1 MILRTLH
8 PSVELRNYQRPPKYL
23 TKKQNSFYPH
33 NSLHKGVRYKFLR
46 RATLSY
52 GINELWQC
60 DLVDLKHLG
69 KHNNGFRY
77 LLTVIDVFSKYAR
90 VSALKMKTA
99 EAVKNAFENLFQQAK
114 PKNIQTDKGSEFY
127 NSQLK
132 SLFQRHSINH
142 YSAEGDHKASVV
154 ERFNRTLK
162 NKMFGVFTYRN
173 SYKYVDILH
182 LLVKS
187 YNDTEHRSIGMAPSQ
202 VTRVVRTTNFSKKLY
217 GFLEKNPKVILN
229 KGDLVRISKAN
240 KTFRRGYLPGWSD
253 EVFRVTKVYFS
264 HPTTFELQ
272 DLKSEAIKG
281 RFYAE
286 ELQKISKRSDDYWRI
301 EKVLKTKGI
310 GRKKEYYVKWQG
322 FDERFNSWVK
332 EAWMRTKLARPIIL
346 TGAWEVGLS
355 EIFVPRTLFNIGNHN
370 NKYSIT
376 YEETKIIEKDYA
388 EYDIGGKIE
397 QGTADADVIE
407 EINQSIEEKCGH
419 FVAFSLDRKNINV
432 HIAPNYELHLT
443 AANAPRL
450 LTMLNLPR
458 EDRVIRMSESFVFR
472 KPSKTNKDN
481 HLKIIAR
488 NLKRHFIIRTT
499 RFNHK
504 YTDLENMHH
513 ELFQH
518 INFNL
523 MQTGIG
529 GAADFIFDFKVN
541 KVEITVQ
548 KNVELELRLLYA
560 PLFMR
565 MLSLTKDIVLK
576 GKSMHVLQ
584 KIDRPPLNEYFR
596 VSITD
601 KPTVPEKVK
610 KKTENL
616 QLEVGFYKN
625 AEQLFSSFKHLAFN
639 LLANKK
645 VKIHIPDTSAVTFQ
659 DGLKDLL
666 GLKQSTLHGGTH
678 ISDYQLE
685 LDGGITEI
693 YVCTDIIESHFV
705 GDTIAPLLRIIP
717 AMSTKE
723 DQIVINYQRPLYL
736 PLRQNYIDCI
746 EVELKSSSGDG
757 IIFTSGKSLLV
768 LSF

>member
-1 MILRTLH
+1 
-8 PSVELRNYQRPPKYL
+8 
-23 TKKQNSFYPH
+23 
-33 NSLHKGVRYKFLR
+33 
-46 RATLSY
+46 
-52 GINELWQC
+52 
-60 DLVDLKHLG
+60 
-69 KHNNGFRY
+69 
-77 LLTVIDVFSKYAR
+77 
-90 VSALKMKTA
+90 
-99 EAVKNAFENLFQQAK
+99 
-114 PKNIQTDKGSEFY
+114 
-127 NSQLK
+127 
-132 SLFQRHSINH
+132 
-142 YSAEGDHKASVV
+142 
-154 ERFNRTLK
+154 
-162 NKMFGVFTYRN
+162 
-173 SYKYVDILH
+173 
-182 LLVKS
+182 
-187 YNDTEHRSIGMAPSQ
+187 MAPSQ
-202 VTRVVRTTNFSKKLY
+202 VTREVEPQIFKKLY

-253 EVFRVTKVYFS
+253 EVFRVKKVYFS

-301 EKVLKTKGI
+301 ENVLKTKGI

-355 EIFVPRTLFNIGNHN
+355 EIFVPRTWFNIGNHN

-388 EYDIGGKIE
+388 EYDIGVKIE

-419 FVAFSLDRKNINV
+419 FVAFLLDRKNINV

-458 EDRVIRMSESFVFR
+458 EDRIIRMSESFVFR

-601 KPTVPEKVK
+601 KLTVPEKV

-693 YVCTDIIESHFV
+693 YVYTDIIESHFV
-705 GDTIAPLLRIIP
+705 GDTI
-717 AMSTKE
+717 
-723 DQIVINYQRPLYL
+723 DQIVINYQRPLYF

-768 LSF
+768 LSFRRRIV

>member
-1 MILRTLH
+1 
-8 PSVELRNYQRPPKYL
+8 
-23 TKKQNSFYPH
+23 
-33 NSLHKGVRYKFLR
+33 
-46 RATLSY
+46 
-52 GINELWQC
+52 
-60 DLVDLKHLG
+60 
-69 KHNNGFRY
+69 
-77 LLTVIDVFSKYAR
+77 
-90 VSALKMKTA
+90 MKTA

-162 NKMFGVFTYRN
+162 NKMFRVFTYRN

-187 YNDTEHRSIGMAPSQ
+187 YDDTEHRSIGMAPSQ
-202 VTRVVRTTNFSKKLY
+202 VTREVEPQIFKKLY
-217 GFLEKNPKVILN
+217 GFLEKNPKLILN

-346 TGAWEVGLS
+346 TSAWEVGLS
-355 EIFVPRTLFNIGNHN
+355 EIFVPRTWFNIGNHN

-388 EYDIGGKIE
+388 EYDIGVKIE

-443 AANAPRL
+443 AANAPWL

-458 EDRVIRMSESFVFR
+458 EDRIIRMSESFVFR

-504 YTDLENMHH
+504 YIDLENMHH

-610 KKTENL
+610 KN
-616 QLEVGFYKN
+616 G
-625 AEQLFSSFKHLAFN
+625 
-639 LLANKK
+639 
-645 VKIHIPDTSAVTFQ
+645 TF
-659 DGLKDLL
+659 
-666 GLKQSTLHGGTH
+666 
-678 ISDYQLE
+678 
-685 LDGGITEI
+685 
-693 YVCTDIIESHFV
+693 
-705 GDTIAPLLRIIP
+705 TIRSWIL
-717 AMSTKE
+717 
-723 DQIVINYQRPLYL
+723 
-736 PLRQNYIDCI
+736 
-746 EVELKSSSGDG
+746 
-757 IIFTSGKSLLV
+757 
-768 LSF
+768 

>member
-1 MILRTLH
+1 MDEVNDFYITL
-8 PSVELRNYQRPPKYL
+8 PS
-23 TKKQNSFYPH
+23 NSSTQF
-33 NSLHKGVRYKFLR
+33 F
-46 RATLSY
+46 
-52 GINELWQC
+52 
-60 DLVDLKHLG
+60 
-69 KHNNGFRY
+69 
-77 LLTVIDVFSKYAR
+77 
-90 VSALKMKTA
+90 
-99 EAVKNAFENLFQQAK
+99 
-114 PKNIQTDKGSEFY
+114 PKNTQ
-127 NSQLK
+127 
-132 SLFQRHSINH
+132 
-142 YSAEGDHKASVV
+142 AS
-154 ERFNRTLK
+154 F
-162 NKMFGVFTYRN
+162 
-173 SYKYVDILH
+173 
-182 LLVKS
+182 
-187 YNDTEHRSIGMAPSQ
+187 
-202 VTRVVRTTNFSKKLY
+202 
-217 GFLEKNPKVILN
+217 
-229 KGDLVRISKAN
+229 
-240 KTFRRGYLPGWSD
+240 
-253 EVFRVTKVYFS
+253 
-264 HPTTFELQ
+264 
-272 DLKSEAIKG
+272 
-281 RFYAE
+281 
-286 ELQKISKRSDDYWRI
+286 
-301 EKVLKTKGI
+301 
-310 GRKKEYYVKWQG
+310 
-322 FDERFNSWVK
+322 
-332 EAWMRTKLARPIIL
+332 RTKLARPIIL

-355 EIFVPRTLFNIGNHN
+355 EIFVPRTWLNIGNHN

-388 EYDIGGKIE
+388 EYDIGVKIE

-458 EDRVIRMSESFVFR
+458 EDRIIRMSESFVFR

-499 RFNHK
+499 RFNHE

-541 KVEITVQ
+541 KVGITVQ

-601 KPTVPEKVK
+601 KPTVPEKV

-693 YVCTDIIESHFV
+693 YVYTDITESHFV

-717 AMSTKE
+717 VMSTKE
-723 DQIVINYQRPLYL
+723 DQIVINYQRPLYFS
-736 PLRQNYIDCI
+736 LRQNYIDCI

-768 LSF
+768 LSFRRRIV

>member
-1 MILRTLH
+1 M
-8 PSVELRNYQRPPKYL
+8 
-23 TKKQNSFYPH
+23 
-33 NSLHKGVRYKFLR
+33 
-46 RATLSY
+46 
-52 GINELWQC
+52 
-60 DLVDLKHLG
+60 
-69 KHNNGFRY
+69 
-77 LLTVIDVFSKYAR
+77 
-90 VSALKMKTA
+90 
-99 EAVKNAFENLFQQAK
+99 
-114 PKNIQTDKGSEFY
+114 
-127 NSQLK
+127 
-132 SLFQRHSINH
+132 
-142 YSAEGDHKASVV
+142 
-154 ERFNRTLK
+154 
-162 NKMFGVFTYRN
+162 
-173 SYKYVDILH
+173 
-182 LLVKS
+182 
-187 YNDTEHRSIGMAPSQ
+187 
-202 VTRVVRTTNFSKKLY
+202 
-217 GFLEKNPKVILN
+217 
-229 KGDLVRISKAN
+229 
-240 KTFRRGYLPGWSD
+240 
-253 EVFRVTKVYFS
+253 
-264 HPTTFELQ
+264 
-272 DLKSEAIKG
+272 
-281 RFYAE
+281 
-286 ELQKISKRSDDYWRI
+286 
-301 EKVLKTKGI
+301 
-310 GRKKEYYVKWQG
+310 
-322 FDERFNSWVK
+322 
-332 EAWMRTKLARPIIL
+332 
-346 TGAWEVGLS
+346 
-355 EIFVPRTLFNIGNHN
+355 
-370 NKYSIT
+370 
-376 YEETKIIEKDYA
+376 YEETKIIKKDYA
-388 EYDIGGKIE
+388 EYDIGVKIE

-407 EINQSIEEKCGH
+407 EINKSIEEKCGH

-458 EDRVIRMSESFVFR
+458 EDRIIRMSESFVFR

-596 VSITD
+596 
-601 KPTVPEKVK
+601 
-610 KKTENL
+610 
-616 QLEVGFYKN
+616 
-625 AEQLFSSFKHLAFN
+625 
-639 LLANKK
+639 
-645 VKIHIPDTSAVTFQ
+645 

-666 GLKQSTLHGGTH
+666 GLKQSTLHGVTH

-693 YVCTDIIESHFV
+693 YVYTDIIESHFV

-717 AMSTKE
+717 VMSTEE
-723 DQIVINYQRPLYL
+723 DQIVINYQRPLYF

-768 LSF
+768 LSFRRRMV

>member
-1 MILRTLH
+1 
-8 PSVELRNYQRPPKYL
+8 
-23 TKKQNSFYPH
+23 
-33 NSLHKGVRYKFLR
+33 
-46 RATLSY
+46 
-52 GINELWQC
+52 
-60 DLVDLKHLG
+60 
-69 KHNNGFRY
+69 
-77 LLTVIDVFSKYAR
+77 
-90 VSALKMKTA
+90 
-99 EAVKNAFENLFQQAK
+99 
-114 PKNIQTDKGSEFY
+114 
-127 NSQLK
+127 
-132 SLFQRHSINH
+132 
-142 YSAEGDHKASVV
+142 
-154 ERFNRTLK
+154 
-162 NKMFGVFTYRN
+162 
-173 SYKYVDILH
+173 
-182 LLVKS
+182 
-187 YNDTEHRSIGMAPSQ
+187 MAPSQ
-202 VTRVVRTTNFSKKLY
+202 VTREVEPQIFKKLY
-217 GFLEKNPKVILN
+217 GFLEKNPEVILN

-355 EIFVPRTLFNIGNHN
+355 EIFVPRTWFNIGNHN

-388 EYDIGGKIE
+388 EYDIGVKIE
-397 QGTADADVIE
+397 QGTADADVIQ

-458 EDRVIRMSESFVFR
+458 EDRIIRMSESFVFR

-481 HLKIIAR
+481 HLKSIAR

-529 GAADFIFDFKVN
+529 GTADFIFDF
-541 KVEITVQ
+541 
-548 KNVELELRLLYA
+548 
-560 PLFMR
+560 
-565 MLSLTKDIVLK
+565 K

-601 KPTVPEKVK
+601 KPTVPEKV

-685 LDGGITEI
+685 LDGVITEI
-693 YVCTDIIESHFV
+693 YVYTDIIESHFV

-717 AMSTKE
+717 VMSTKE
-723 DQIVINYQRPLYL
+723 DQIVINYQRPLYF

-746 EVELKSSSGDG
+746 EVELKSSSGDA

-768 LSF
+768 LSFRRRIV

>member
-1 MILRTLH
+1 M
-8 PSVELRNYQRPPKYL
+8 RNV
-23 TKKQNSFYPH
+23 KKGLEPH
-33 NSLHKGVRYKFLR
+33 GFAVFWK
-46 RATLSY
+46 A
-52 GINELWQC
+52 INEIKIPTP
-60 DLVDLKHLG
+60 VDWKSEASANLG
-69 KHNNGFRY
+69 
-77 LLTVIDVFSKYAR
+77 
-90 VSALKMKTA
+90 
-99 EAVKNAFENLFQQAK
+99 
-114 PKNIQTDKGSEFY
+114 
-127 NSQLK
+127 
-132 SLFQRHSINH
+132 
-142 YSAEGDHKASVV
+142 
-154 ERFNRTLK
+154 
-162 NKMFGVFTYRN
+162 
-173 SYKYVDILH
+173 
-182 LLVKS
+182 
-187 YNDTEHRSIGMAPSQ
+187 
-202 VTRVVRTTNFSKKLY
+202 
-217 GFLEKNPKVILN
+217 
-229 KGDLVRISKAN
+229 
-240 KTFRRGYLPGWSD
+240 GWSD

-264 HPTTFELQ
+264 NPTTFELQ
-272 DLKSEAIKG
+272 DLKSKAIKG

-355 EIFVPRTLFNIGNHN
+355 EIFVPRTWLNIDKHN

-388 EYDIGGKIE
+388 EYNIGVKIE

-432 HIAPNYELHLT
+432 HIAPNYERERERELHLT

-458 EDRVIRMSESFVFR
+458 EDRIIRMSESFVFR

-504 YTDLENMHH
+504 YTDLENMHD

-518 INFNL
+518 IKFQSNANRNWRRCR
-523 MQTGIG
+523 
-529 GAADFIFDFKVN
+529 FIFDFKVN

-601 KPTVPEKVK
+601 KR
-610 KKTENL
+610 
-616 QLEVGFYKN
+616 Q
-625 AEQLFSSFKHLAFN
+625 
-639 LLANKK
+639 
-645 VKIHIPDTSAVTFQ
+645 FQ
-659 DGLKDLL
+659 RK
-666 GLKQSTLHGGTH
+666 
-678 ISDYQLE
+678 
-685 LDGGITEI
+685 
-693 YVCTDIIESHFV
+693 
-705 GDTIAPLLRIIP
+705 
-717 AMSTKE
+717 
-723 DQIVINYQRPLYL
+723 
-736 PLRQNYIDCI
+736 
-746 EVELKSSSGDG
+746 
-757 IIFTSGKSLLV
+757 
-768 LSF
+768 

>member
-1 MILRTLH
+1 MSKRIAVVPEELVTSYFSKTPDVESKIENLLHASSYSDDAKAKLLSQLILKYRHMVSEPKPPVRVTIEEEIPKEKSAEVAERNISEDPIVRDIILSA
-8 PSVELRNYQRPPKYL
+8 PVNFQKFIPAIVEKLKTRSYSWNELGELITDNQAVKHSNVIDLFSYLMRNV
-23 TKKQNSFYPH
+23 KKGLEPH
-33 NSLHKGVRYKFLR
+33 GFAVFWK
-46 RATLSY
+46 A
-52 GINELWQC
+52 INEIKIPTRWIGNQK
-60 DLVDLKHLG
+60 LVQNLG
-69 KHNNGFRY
+69 
-77 LLTVIDVFSKYAR
+77 
-90 VSALKMKTA
+90 
-99 EAVKNAFENLFQQAK
+99 
-114 PKNIQTDKGSEFY
+114 
-127 NSQLK
+127 
-132 SLFQRHSINH
+132 
-142 YSAEGDHKASVV
+142 
-154 ERFNRTLK
+154 
-162 NKMFGVFTYRN
+162 
-173 SYKYVDILH
+173 
-182 LLVKS
+182 
-187 YNDTEHRSIGMAPSQ
+187 
-202 VTRVVRTTNFSKKLY
+202 
-217 GFLEKNPKVILN
+217 
-229 KGDLVRISKAN
+229 VRISKAN

-272 DLKSEAIKG
+272 DLKSEAIKR

-286 ELQKISKRSDDYWRI
+286 ELQKISKRSNDYWRI

-332 EAWMRTKLARPIIL
+332 EAWMRVK
-346 TGAWEVGLS
+346 
-355 EIFVPRTLFNIGNHN
+355 
-370 NKYSIT
+370 K
-376 YEETKIIEKDYA
+376 
-388 EYDIGGKIE
+388 E

-407 EINQSIEEKCGH
+407 EINQSIEEKCKH
-419 FVAFSLDRKNINV
+419 FVSFSLDRKNINV

-458 EDRVIRMSESFVFR
+458 EDRIIRMSERFVFR

-529 GAADFIFDFKVN
+529 GAADFIFDFKEN

-596 VSITD
+596 ISITD

-610 KKTENL
+610 KKRN
-616 QLEVGFYKN
+616 
-625 AEQLFSSFKHLAFN
+625 
-639 LLANKK
+639 
-645 VKIHIPDTSAVTFQ
+645 
-659 DGLKDLL
+659 
-666 GLKQSTLHGGTH
+666 
-678 ISDYQLE
+678 
-685 LDGGITEI
+685 I
-693 YVCTDIIESHFV
+693 Y
-705 GDTIAPLLRIIP
+705 
-717 AMSTKE
+717 
-723 DQIVINYQRPLYL
+723 N
-736 PLRQNYIDCI
+736 
-746 EVELKSSSGDG
+746 
-757 IIFTSGKSLLV
+757 
-768 LSF
+768 

>member
-1 MILRTLH
+1 MAAHASEETEEQEKEMERVLKATYYDFANPASFGGIKKLSKT
-8 PSVELRNYQRPPKYL
+8 
-23 TKKQNSFYPH
+23 TKVPYEKTKQFLSSQDPY
-33 NSLHKGVRYKFLR
+33 SLHKGVRYKFLR

-162 NKMFGVFTYRN
+162 NKMFRVFTYRN

-202 VTRVVRTTNFSKKLY
+202 VTREVEPQIFKKLY

-272 DLKSEAIKG
+272 DLKLEAIKG

-322 FDERFNSWVK
+322 FDERFNSCVK

-355 EIFVPRTLFNIGNHN
+355 EIFVPRTWFNIGNHN

-388 EYDIGGKIE
+388 EYDIGVKIE
-397 QGTADADVIE
+397 QRTADTDVIE

-432 HIAPNYELHLT
+432 HIAPNYELYLT
-443 AANAPRL
+443 AAKAPRL
-450 LTMLNLPR
+450 LTMLNLPS
-458 EDRVIRMSESFVFR
+458 EDRIIRMSESFVFR
-472 KPSKTNKDN
+472 KPFKTNKDN

-541 KVEITVQ
+541 KLEITVQ

-596 VSITD
+596 
-601 KPTVPEKVK
+601 
-610 KKTENL
+610 
-616 QLEVGFYKN
+616 
-625 AEQLFSSFKHLAFN
+625 
-639 LLANKK
+639 
-645 VKIHIPDTSAVTFQ
+645 

-666 GLKQSTLHGGTH
+666 GLKQSTLNGGTH

-693 YVCTDIIESHFV
+693 YVYTDIIESHFV
-705 GDTIAPLLRIIP
+705 GYTIAPLLRIIP
-717 AMSTKE
+717 VMSTKE
-723 DQIVINYQRPLYL
+723 DQIVINYQRPLYF

-768 LSF
+768 LSFRRRIV

>member
-1 MILRTLH
+1 
-8 PSVELRNYQRPPKYL
+8 
-23 TKKQNSFYPH
+23 
-33 NSLHKGVRYKFLR
+33 
-46 RATLSY
+46 
-52 GINELWQC
+52 
-60 DLVDLKHLG
+60 
-69 KHNNGFRY
+69 
-77 LLTVIDVFSKYAR
+77 
-90 VSALKMKTA
+90 MKTA

-162 NKMFGVFTYRN
+162 NKMFRVFTYRN

-187 YNDTEHRSIGMAPSQ
+187 YNDTEHRNIGMAPSQ
-202 VTRVVRTTNFSKKLY
+202 VTREVEPQIFKKLY

-253 EVFRVTKVYFS
+253 EVFRVKKVYFS

-322 FDERFNSWVK
+322 FDERFNPWVK
-332 EAWMRTKLARPIIL
+332 EAWMSSKERRTRI
-346 TGAWEVGLS
+346 
-355 EIFVPRTLFNIGNHN
+355 
-370 NKYSIT
+370 
-376 YEETKIIEKDYA
+376 KIIICAPFYAYA
-388 EYDIGGKIE
+388 EFD
-397 QGTADADVIE
+397 QGYCVE
-407 EINQSIEEKCGH
+407 GEINAC
-419 FVAFSLDRKNINV
+419 
-432 HIAPNYELHLT
+432 IA
-443 AANAPRL
+443 
-450 LTMLNLPR
+450 
-458 EDRVIRMSESFVFR
+458 
-472 KPSKTNKDN
+472 
-481 HLKIIAR
+481 
-488 NLKRHFIIRTT
+488 
-499 RFNHK
+499 
-504 YTDLENMHH
+504 
-513 ELFQH
+513 
-518 INFNL
+518 
-523 MQTGIG
+523 
-529 GAADFIFDFKVN
+529 
-541 KVEITVQ
+541 
-548 KNVELELRLLYA
+548 
-560 PLFMR
+560 
-565 MLSLTKDIVLK
+565 
-576 GKSMHVLQ
+576 

-601 KPTVPEKVK
+601 KPTVPEKV

-693 YVCTDIIESHFV
+693 YVYTDIIESHFV
-705 GDTIAPLLRIIP
+705 GIL
-717 AMSTKE
+717 SH
-723 DQIVINYQRPLYL
+723 LY
-736 PLRQNYIDCI
+736 
-746 EVELKSSSGDG
+746 
-757 IIFTSGKSLLV
+757 FA
-768 LSF
+768 SFL